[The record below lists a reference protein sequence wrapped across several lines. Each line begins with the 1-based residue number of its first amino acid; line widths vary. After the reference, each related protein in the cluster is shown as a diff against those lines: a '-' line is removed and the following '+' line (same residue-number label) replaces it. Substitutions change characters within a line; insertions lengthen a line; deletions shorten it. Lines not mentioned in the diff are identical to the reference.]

1 MFEANKGHKNYRA
14 LVTYE
19 VRNQMEHLELEP
31 FNKDDALIL
40 GLTFY
45 MPKPKSVTRQYPTV
59 KPDGDKLARSVSDS
73 IVASG
78 LVPDDSQFVEYHV
91 YKQYGE
97 LPCVIITIRKKPPIL
112 NT

>member
-19 VRNQMEHLELEP
+19 VRSQMEHLELLP
-31 FNKDDALIL
+31 FEKDDALIIR
-40 GLTFY
+40 LTFF
-45 MPKPKSVTRQYPTV
+45 MPRPKSVTRQYMTV
-59 KPDGDKLARSVSDS
+59 KPDGDKLARSVCDS

-91 YKQYGE
+91 YKQYGAT
-97 LPCVIITIRKKPPIL
+97 PCVIINIDKR
-112 NT
+112 NTVY